1 MRFIYRMPILTQFPG
16 ARANQL
22 RRLFGSVETRLM
34 GLEVSGFRF
43 KLFQMSNFLQKGQN
57 LANNLHRLQLA
68 QDGGLHGG
76 AQQGGAQLDG
86 AQQGNAHQ
94 GAPQQGAQQGAQ
106 LGAQQGAQQGV
117 QLQQGAQQGVQQG
130 VQQVAHQ
137 GDQLGAP
144 QGAQGFAQGV
154 GPHQV
159 GPGVVVGQP
168 QNQAGGLGQVNQQF
182 AVNGNGMQNV
192 LLNARYAMNSA
203 TMAQQ
208 QAGLAVLSCAN
219 LAKAQ
224 AKSDRWARNLEIG
237 QVKSQFK
244 SPADKKVI
252 TVHFSLFS
260 IFKSHLFFRPWLI
273 LWKRSL
279 TLTSCSR
286 C

>member
-1 MRFIYRMPILTQFPG
+1 
-16 ARANQL
+16 
-22 RRLFGSVETRLM
+22 M
-34 GLEVSGFRF
+34 GLEVSGFRVM
-43 KLFQMSNFLQKGQN
+43 LFQMSNFLQNGQA
-57 LANNLHRLQLA
+57 LANNLHQLQIA
-68 QDGGLHGG
+68 QDGGLQGG

-86 AQQGNAHQ
+86 TQQGNTHQGAAHQ
-94 GAPQQGAQQGAQ
+94 GAQRGAQ
-106 LGAQQGAQQGV
+106 LGAQHGAQQGGQLQQVAQQGV
-117 QLQQGAQQGVQQG
+117 QLQPGAQQGVQQG
-130 VQQVAHQ
+130 
-137 GDQLGAP
+137 DQHGAP
-144 QGAQGFAQGV
+144 QGAQVFAPGN

-159 GPGVVVGQP
+159 GPGVVGGQP
-168 QNQAGGLGQVNQQF
+168 QNQVGGLGQVNQQF
-182 AVNGNGMQNV
+182 AAVNGNGMQNV

-252 TVHFSLFS
+252 TIEFII
-260 IFKSHLFFRPWLI
+260 IFYFLKNHLFIRPWLI

-279 TLTSCSR
+279 T
-286 C
+286 